1 MMKMAGFT
9 VALMVIA
16 VTITIYVDGNE
27 SSNHREVKILRHL
40 KRLNKPGLKYIEV
53 SYTNFMSKNYR
64 NMNSILLGF
73 NLFLTE

>member
-16 VTITIYVDGNE
+16 VTITICVDGNE
-27 SSNHREVKILRHL
+27 FSNHREVKILRQL
-40 KRLNKPGLKYIEV
+40 KRLNKPGLKSIEV
-53 SYTNFMSKNYR
+53 SYTNFMSKNYI